1 MEYYGYILLKFFI
14 GFTIVITHLN
24 FSGKTQLSQMT
35 PVDFIGNFVLGG
47 IIGGVIYSDSIPLY
61 QYVILLLI
69 GVAFITTLNAISKH
83 FSLFRSITIGDPI
96 PIIKNGDFLMDNILL
111 RKNKIDIV
119 SVASQ
124 IHAQGILSF
133 QEIRYAQIEPGGQVT
148 VISEGT
154 AMPSVIVMKNGKA
167 RPNDLALIDKDE
179 AWLLEQVE
187 KSGIQ
192 PEDIFLGE
200 FWDGKLMF
208 ILNNGQIVHQDDE
221 SAGISSAGLK
231 VGEHR

>member
-154 AMPSVIVMKNGKA
+154 AMPSVIVMKSGKA
-167 RPNDLALIDKDE
+167 RPTDLALIDKDE

-208 ILNNGQIVHQDDE
+208 ILNNGQIIHQDEE
-221 SAGISSAGLK
+221 SAGFSSAGLK